1 MRPCRVMNGMIAL
14 RVLIVEDDPFVALD
28 LEMIVQ
34 DAAQADVSV
43 ASSLAEARDALGRNV
58 DFVFLDVDLSDGRSF
73 DIAARL
79 RERRTPFA
87 FVSAASRAETPSALA
102 DAPFIAKP
110 YRVWQIVQA
119 LGHRARKE
127 GAMAAQH

>member
-1 MRPCRVMNGMIAL
+1 MNGMVAL

-43 ASSLAEARDALGRNV
+43 ASSIAEARDALGRNV

-79 RERRTPFA
+79 RERHTPFA
-87 FVSAASRAETPSALA
+87 FVSAAARSETPPALA

-110 YRVWQIVQA
+110 YRVC
-119 LGHRARKE
+119 RSSRRSR
-127 GAMAAQH
+127 

>member
-1 MRPCRVMNGMIAL
+1 MIVL

-34 DAAQADVSV
+34 DAAEADVSV
-43 ASSLAEARDALGRNV
+43 ASSLAEAHDAIGQSV
-58 DFVFLDVDLSDGRSF
+58 DFVFLDVDLSDGRAF

-79 RERRTPFA
+79 RERCTPFV
-87 FVSAASRAETPSALA
+87 FVTASARDETPPALA

-110 YRVWQIVQA
+110 YRVWQIVRA
-119 LGHRARKE
+119 LHDNTRV
-127 GAMAAQH
+127 AQH